1 MFGSQCVRLNIRS
14 ALLIVVCFFLNGIK
28 FTSTAHNH
36 MEVPTKSENH
46 KNSTN
51 SNPDYLTISS
61 PSQTE
66 LMSCPTEA
74 SGETVECKQLPFP
87 CIKCSF
93 NLSCIY
99 GKEQMVTCSVANP
112 HVVCIGP
119 RDFQRSMICRYCWQ
133 TEAWEH
139 TCILKDGCN
148 SANQI
153 YLTNCSVQP
162 DLLCLGART
171 FPKRLRCNWTH
182 GYRWSTALF
191 ISITL
196 GGFGADRFYLGHW
209 QEGIGKLF
217 SFGGLGVWTL
227 IDVILISLHYLGP
240 ADGSLYI

>member
-1 MFGSQCVRLNIRS
+1 MPLFSSFKQ
-14 ALLIVVCFFLNGIK
+14 
-28 FTSTAHNH
+28 TQTAFNH

-61 PSQTE
+61 PVSYWWSYRLLTYRKISLNRFDFNVLFFSFFLMKLQSQTE

-74 SGETVECKQLPFP
+74 NGETVECKQLPFP

-112 HVVCIGP
+112 HVVCNVSFDMELIFHRILNDFNAVFSKFNAFLCISMLQGP

-139 TCILKDGCN
+139 SCILKDGCN

-153 YLTNCSVQP
+153 YL
-162 DLLCLGART
+162 
-171 FPKRLRCNWTH
+171 
-182 GYRWSTALF
+182 
-191 ISITL
+191 
-196 GGFGADRFYLGHW
+196 
-209 QEGIGKLF
+209 
-217 SFGGLGVWTL
+217 
-227 IDVILISLHYLGP
+227 
-240 ADGSLYI
+240 